1 MPGKSCSASPSM
13 IPHLLTLKQQLGR
26 RFGGGQ
32 RRPGRD
38 SVSGSSAGAGLS
50 GQDRLGQSLAL
61 ALPHTLASLGPLR
74 AAGTLGCPGCWAPAP
89 AEHPA
94 KVSLLPA
101 AVGSEAVHSPLLL
114 SRSVSWLRAFEQRF
128 WALGFAEVS

>member
-13 IPHLLTLKQQLGR
+13 IPHLPTLKQQLGR

-32 RRPGRD
+32 RRPGRG

-61 ALPHTLASLGPLR
+61 ALPHTLASLGPLG
-74 AAGTLGCPGCWAPAP
+74 AAGTPECPGAAGLQHRLNTLQRCPSCQVLWAL
-89 AEHPA
+89 E
-94 KVSLLPA
+94 V
-101 AVGSEAVHSPLLL
+101 VHSPLLL
-114 SRSVSWLRAFEQRF
+114 SRSLSRLRAK
-128 WALGFAEVS
+128 L